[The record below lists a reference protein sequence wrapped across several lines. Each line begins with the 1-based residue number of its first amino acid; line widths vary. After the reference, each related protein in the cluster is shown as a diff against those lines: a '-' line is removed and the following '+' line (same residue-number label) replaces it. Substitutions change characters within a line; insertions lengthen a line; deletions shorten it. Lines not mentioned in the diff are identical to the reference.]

1 MEFNVSSGNLLS
13 ALQRASG
20 AVGFNS
26 KLLPIIDNFLL
37 EIREDIIIVS
47 ATNLD
52 ISITTQTE
60 LINSTGKGSIV
71 APSSLLLDTL
81 KNMPDHPI
89 NIRVD
94 YEKSLIH
101 ITSEY
106 GKYTL
111 NGFSAF
117 DFPELPELP
126 EEGGFKFSAENFEK
140 GFGQTAIA
148 AISDEMKKGMQGI
161 YFKVEDGKVT
171 FVATDAHRLIKN
183 VFYSETGGYTTT
195 ALLPKKG
202 LLSALK
208 PLIAAGED
216 MTIRMNNES
225 IFFETSKGLLTCRL
239 AEGTFPNYEAV
250 IPAGNPNKLFL
261 DRLDFL
267 STLKR
272 ISLFSNQSTYH
283 VHMDLSPQS
292 LTVSAND
299 LDFNRS
305 GDEQFPCTYEGEPMV
320 VGFNGRFLVE
330 MLSVLDSE
338 QIRFEIKDAV
348 RATLLFPEEQESGQ
362 DISMLVMPVSP
373 KPKAK

>member
-37 EIREDIIIVS
+37 EIRENIIIVS

-60 LINSTGKGSIV
+60 LINSTEKGGIV
-71 APSSLLLDTL
+71 APSTILLEAL

-89 NIRVD
+89 NVKID

-106 GKYTL
+106 GQYTL

-117 DFPELPELP
+117 DFPELPAVPADE
-126 EEGGFKFSAENFEK
+126 GFKFSAENFEK
-140 GFGQTAIA
+140 GFSQTAVA
-148 AISDEMKKGMQGI
+148 AINDEMKKGMQGI
-161 YFKVEDGKVT
+161 HFKVEDGKVT
-171 FVATDAHRLIKN
+171 FAATDAHRLIKN
-183 VFYSETGGYTTT
+183 VFYSETGDYSAT
-195 ALLPKKG
+195 ALLPRKG

-208 PLIAAGED
+208 PLLVAGED
-216 MTIRMNNES
+216 MEIFLNPEN

-250 IPAGNPNKLFL
+250 IPAGNPNKLYL

-283 VHMDLSPQS
+283 VVMELSPQT
-292 LTVSAND
+292 LTMSASD
-299 LDFNRS
+299 MDFNRS
-305 GDEQFPCTYEGEPMV
+305 GDEQFPCTYEGEPMT
-320 VGFNGRFLVE
+320 VGYNGRFLVE
-330 MLSVLDSE
+330 MLSVLDAE
-338 QIRFEIKDAV
+338 QIRMEIQDGV
-348 RATLLFPEEQESGQ
+348 RASLIFPEEQEAGQ
-362 DISMLVMPVSP
+362 DITMLVMPVSP
-373 KPKAK
+373 KRS

>member
-13 ALQRASG
+13 SLQRASG

-60 LINSTGKGSIV
+60 LINSTEKGAIV
-71 APSSLLLDTL
+71 APSTILLETL

-94 YEKSLIH
+94 YEKGLLH
-101 ITSEY
+101 LTSEY

-117 DFPELPELP
+117 DFPELPGLP
-126 EEGGFKFSAENFEK
+126 EEVGFKFSAENFEK
-140 GFGQTAIA
+140 GFSQTAIA
-148 AISDEMKKGMQGI
+148 ALNDEMKKGMQGVH
-161 YFKVEDGKVT
+161 FKVEDGKVT
-171 FVATDAHRLIKN
+171 FAATDAHRLVKN
-183 VFYSETGGYTTT
+183 VFYTETGDYSTT

-202 LLSALK
+202 LISALK
-208 PLIAAGED
+208 PLLVAGED
-216 MTIRMNNES
+216 MDIRLSPEN
-225 IFFETSKGLLTCRL
+225 IFFETSRGLLTCRL
-239 AEGTFPNYEAV
+239 AEGTFPNYDAV

-272 ISLFSNQSTYH
+272 ISLFSNQATYH
-283 VHMDLSPQS
+283 VHMQLSPQS
-292 LTVSAND
+292 LTISAND

-305 GDEQFPCTYEGEPMV
+305 GDEQFPCTYEGETMT
-320 VGFNGRFLVE
+320 VGYNGRFLVE
-330 MLSVLDSE
+330 MLSVLNSE
-338 QIRFEIKDAV
+338 QIRMEIMDRV
-348 RATLLFPEEQESGQ
+348 RATLLFPEEQEAGQ
-362 DISMLVMPVSP
+362 DITMLVMPVSQ
-373 KPKAK
+373 KPKN